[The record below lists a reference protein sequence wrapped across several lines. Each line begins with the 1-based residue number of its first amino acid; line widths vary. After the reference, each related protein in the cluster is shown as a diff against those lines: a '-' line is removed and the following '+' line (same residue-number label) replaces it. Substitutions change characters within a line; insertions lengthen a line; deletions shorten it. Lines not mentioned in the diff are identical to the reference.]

1 MAVKWLAHLLVQNR
15 NYKHMSVKEL
25 SDKIDETLEN
35 AEKINTNF
43 AWSIIDRVLRDH
55 KILPDPVWEED
66 NEGEEGEE
74 VERIPGWDEVC
85 DDVYCYGW
93 DQNDNTVY
101 LKELFQ
107 KEVELRPFSEYKEW
121 L

>member
-1 MAVKWLAHLLVQNR
+1 MVVKWLAQLLTR
-15 NYKHMSVKEL
+15 HHGYKHLSVEAV
-25 SDKIDETLEN
+25 SRMMNETLDD
-35 AEKINTNF
+35 ADKINTNF
-43 AWSIIDRVLRDH
+43 LWSAINVLLRKE
-55 KILPDPVWEED
+55 KILPDPISEED
-66 NEGEEGEE
+66 E
-74 VERIPGWDEVC
+74 VIRTPDWTEVC
-85 DDVYCYGW
+85 EDVYCFGW